1 MIFIIGI
8 MLLIAGLIVTKTNQG
23 VYEWNKIEIVGIAM
37 SWLGLALMSSSIG
50 ILIWKYLP

>member
-1 MIFIIGI
+1 MIFLIGI

-23 VYEWNKIEIVGIAM
+23 VYVWNKIEIVGMAI
-37 SWLGLALMSSSIG
+37 SWLGIALMSSSIG

>member
-1 MIFIIGI
+1 MIFLIGI

-23 VYEWNKIEIVGIAM
+23 VYEWNKIEIVGMAI
-37 SWLGLALMSSSIG
+37 SWLGIALMSSSIG